1 MPRNLGIFL
10 GWIHWKLITYTR
22 RSTSTS
28 KYHSLRIFCWP
39 TFYRAF
45 QMYFSSFPSVCNFE
59 YEDLAI
65 FDAFAKLRKATISFV
80 MSVQTSVRPID
91 CLSVGQHGT
100 SHCKCFT
107 TTVAVPHYTM
117 CVLHCDS
124 CCSTLHTVSASLRQ
138 LLFHSTQCVCFTAT
152 VAVPLFTL

>member
-1 MPRNLGIFL
+1 
-10 GWIHWKLITYTR
+10 
-22 RSTSTS
+22 
-28 KYHSLRIFCWP
+28 
-39 TFYRAF
+39 
-45 QMYFSSFPSVCNFE
+45 MYFSSFPSVCNFE

-107 TTVAVPHYTM
+107 ATVAVPHYTM
-117 CVLHCDS
+117 CVLRCDS

-138 LLFHSTQCVCFTAT
+138 LLFHSSHCKCFTATDAVPLYTMCVLHCDSCSSTLHNVCASLWQMLFHSSHCKCFTVT